1 MRWLTFAL
9 AIFLLCAALPA
20 QVSPSQDIGSRSWHS
35 IVTSPYVPKEAPPI
49 DLANSPRLEQLLRAG
64 NIYLSL
70 RDAIALALENNL
82 DIQLQRYS
90 RPIAE
95 AQLKR
100 AKAGGSVSGATGS
113 IQNSTMSALSM
124 ITGGAGLA
132 GSGMSIGGTSS
143 ASGTGSLDPVFY
155 ASGQWGHQSSPQVNS
170 FVAGGTSIA
179 YQNRQFSTGVRKAF
193 LTGTSFDYGWD
204 NNWLRTNSSLVDFN
218 PSATAAMRLTIS
230 QHLLQGFGLAVNSRN
245 IKIAS
250 NNVRAADQVFRQ
262 QVIQTVSGVI
272 EAYWRLVSLNEAVK
286 VREQALAL
294 AQKLYDD
301 NKKQVEL
308 GTMARYELVLAEAEV
323 AANEE
328 ALVQAQT
335 PLTEQE
341 TALKNVLSRTG
352 IASPA
357 LADAHII
364 AVDRITVPEQEQP
377 VPLQDLMAEALANRP
392 ELKQMRLNLDSARL
406 NLLGT
411 KSAMLPSL
419 DAIVQLQNNALV
431 GQAVQGASEGG
442 TNFTPTSDPFFIG
455 GFGRSLA
462 QLFARNFP
470 DYTVGFQLN
479 IPIHNRA
486 AQADMT
492 AAQLSLR
499 QQQIQEQSLINS
511 IRVQVRNAM
520 VEVEQARVRYRAAVR
535 SRQLAEQ
542 KLDNEQKRFALGAGT
557 MFYVIQYQRDLD
569 QARSNEVT
577 AASAYAIAKVQLDEA
592 IGRTLEANNISID
605 EAVRGVVS
613 RPPDARP

>member
-1 MRWLTFAL
+1 MRWLSFAL
-9 AIFLLCAALPA
+9 AILLLCAALPA
-20 QVSPSQDIGSRSWHS
+20 QVSPTQDAGSRSWHS
-35 IVTSPYVPKEAPPI
+35 IVTSPYVPKEVPPV

-70 RDAIALALENNL
+70 EDAIALALENNL
-82 DIQLQRYS
+82 DIQMQRYS

-95 AQLKR
+95 AALKR

-113 IQNSTMSALSM
+113 IQSSTMSALSQ
-124 ITGGAGLA
+124 ITGGANIG
-132 GSGMSIGGTSS
+132 GSTSPGGTSS
-143 ASGTGSLDPVFY
+143 ASGTASLDPVFY
-155 ASGQWGHQSSPQVNS
+155 ANGQWGHQSSPQVNS
-170 FVAGGTSIA
+170 FAAGGTSIA
-179 YQNRQFSTGVRKAF
+179 YQQRAFSTGVQKAF
-193 LTGTSFDYGWD
+193 LTGTRFDFGWD
-204 NNWLRTNSSLVDFN
+204 NNWMRTNSSLADFN
-218 PSATAAMRLTIS
+218 PSATAAMRLTVS
-230 QHLLQGFGLAVNSRN
+230 QRLLQGFGVAINSRN

-250 NNVRAADQVFRQ
+250 NNVRVADEVFKQ

-272 EAYWRLVSLNEAVK
+272 AAYWQLVSLNEAVK

-328 ALVQAQT
+328 ALVQART
-335 PLTEQE
+335 PLSEQE

-352 IASPA
+352 IASPS

-364 AVDRITVPEQEQP
+364 PIDRITVPEQEQP

-392 ELKQMRLNLDSARL
+392 ELKQTRLNLDSAKL

-411 KSAMLPSL
+411 KSALLPSL
-419 DAIVQLQNNALV
+419 DAFVQLQNNALV
-431 GQAVQGASEGG
+431 GQAVPVTSGGGGAE
-442 TNFTPTSDPFFIG
+442 FVPTSDPFFIG

-462 QLFARNFP
+462 QLFSRNFP

-492 AAQLSLR
+492 AAQLGLR

-511 IRVQVRNAM
+511 IRVQVRNAA
-520 VEVEQARVRYRAAVR
+520 VELEQARVRYRAAVR

-542 KLDNEQKRFALGAGT
+542 KLENEQKRFALGVGT

-569 QARSNEVT
+569 QARSNEVS
-577 AASAYAIAKVQLDEA
+577 AASTYAIAKVQLDQA
-592 IGRTLEANNISID
+592 LGRTLEANHISID

-613 RPPDARP
+613 RPPDTRP